1 MLEDNGQMTIYR
13 EYMVSK
19 RDHLLSVM
27 DNLMRR
33 MRTERCSIRHF
44 KQWEAEM
51 QGFKDE
57 YRIFRK
63 NIVHWLNESRMDDLE
78 MLVEP
83 YCEEIEEHYEILAQ
97 LFLEKQEEIRENTTY
112 FETRHTP
119 RRQQHFWTLPGKHL
133 NIHIFLIK
141 LRRK

>member
-97 LFLEKQEEIRENTTY
+97 LFLEKQKRFVRIRLILKRVIPLDANS
-112 FETRHTP
+112 
-119 RRQQHFWTLPGKHL
+119 
-133 NIHIFLIK
+133 IFGHCQEST
-141 LRRK
+141 